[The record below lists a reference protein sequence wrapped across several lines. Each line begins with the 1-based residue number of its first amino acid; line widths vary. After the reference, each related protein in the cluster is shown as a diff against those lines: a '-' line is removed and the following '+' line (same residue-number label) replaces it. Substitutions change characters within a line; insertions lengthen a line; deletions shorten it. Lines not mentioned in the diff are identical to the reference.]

1 MAPEERT
8 NNHLGSLPWN
18 PTHLFC
24 VFLSVR
30 VAGGSRG
37 KAGYLL
43 EKEVGRGWSHGLS
56 SPLLDS
62 VFLKIKGRT
71 LKDHKRD
78 CHPRASF
85 HTLDYMRRVVT
96 VSSLASFLP
105 WLLISWTNRQCPGIG
120 EAWKNHARIDP
131 LKFFLRR
138 GHCLPETAPN
148 LSPQHTLVQ
157 VHAACRWALHT
168 SCGLRWNTCFWGFTP
183 WDVRYDPDDKPSP
196 ANISPGKNTHLNFYI
211 VSVTLAHMWSYF
223 SFGDYIKQL
232 VSARYYLSHGVFFC
246 SFLFLH

>member
-8 NNHLGSLPWN
+8 NNHLGSLPWIVYV
-18 PTHLFC
+18 C
-24 VFLSVR
+24 K
-30 VAGGSRG
+30 GGWKKQG
-37 KAGYLL
+37 KGWLPL
-43 EKEVGRGWSHGLS
+43 RERGWAGMKPWFIFSFTWLCVSEDKGAHLERSQEGLS
-56 SPLLDS
+56 SQGLIPYAGLHEES
-62 VFLKIKGRT
+62 
-71 LKDHKRD
+71 
-78 CHPRASF
+78 C
-85 HTLDYMRRVVT
+85 DYLESGVL
-96 VSSLASFLP
+96 SSLAPALMDQQAVS
-105 WLLISWTNRQCPGIG
+105 RDRGG
-120 EAWKNHARIDP
+120 MENHARTDP
-131 LKFFLRR
+131 LKCFLSC

-148 LSPQHTLVQ
+148 LSPQRTLVQ

-183 WDVRYDPDDKPSP
+183 WDVRYDQDDKPSP

-211 VSVTLAHMWSYF
+211 VSVTLAHMWIYL